1 MRPVF
6 RRGETQSL
14 GYLVTL
20 ARLQK
25 ATEYSAYM
33 VEQFGDQYAWIFDRL
48 SGELDAI
55 RRKHGLDEVQMPRT
69 PAKVT
74 QADISRAI
82 RAMRDAGYSDVRVV
96 FKDGAV
102 IVEAAPKGSRSAP
115 DPTRIIE
122 L

>member
-1 MRPVF
+1 MRPVS
-6 RRGETQSL
+6 RCGKTQSL
-14 GYLVTL
+14 GYPVTL
-20 ARLQK
+20 ARLQE

-33 VEQFGDQYAWIFDRL
+33 VEQFGDQYAWIFHRL

-55 RRKHGLDEVQMPRT
+55 RRKHGFDEVQMPRT

-74 QADISRAI
+74 QADIARAI
-82 RAMRDAGYSDVRVV
+82 RAMRAAGYPDVRVV

-102 IVEAAPKGSRSAP
+102 IVEAAHNGAKAAR
-115 DPTRIIE
+115 DPLRVIE